1 MSAPMIALLLAIVL
15 TLAVWGIWDY
25 GRGLDER
32 MAMASRGR
40 RGFEERRMT
49 TSLDRLDMW
58 LRRQPLG
65 RQLSRRITA
74 AGLRTR
80 PSLFLVTIVGG
91 GLVVIVVV
99 SQIVSLFLGVLAAL
113 GVGGAGLAYLRK
125 QEGRRREE
133 FIDQLPELAR
143 VLSNATAAGLSVR
156 TALEMAADE
165 LDEPARTELARTA
178 EALRI
183 GQSFE
188 DAMTDLQKRLP
199 SRELAVLV
207 STLVVSA
214 RAGGSLITALRNIS
228 TTLEQRKET
237 RREVKTIVGQAVV
250 AGYAVAGMTICL
262 VVGMSVFSPKAFGEM
277 TGSFIGQAIV
287 LTAFGLFIGATLL
300 IRKVTRIDV

>member
-1 MSAPMIALLLAIVL
+1 M
-15 TLAVWGIWDY
+15 
-25 GRGLDER
+25 
-32 MAMASRGR
+32 
-40 RGFEERRMT
+40 
-49 TSLDRLDMW
+49 
-58 LRRQPLG
+58 
-65 RQLSRRITA
+65 
-74 AGLRTR
+74 
-80 PSLFLVTIVGG
+80 IVGG
-91 GLVVIVVV
+91 GLVVIVVIG
-99 SQIVSLFLGVLAAL
+99 QLISLFLGVLAAV
-113 GVGGAGLAYLRK
+113 GVGGVGFAYLRR
-125 QEGRRREE
+125 QETQRREE

-143 VLSNATAAGLSVR
+143 VLSNATSAGLSIR

-188 DAMTDLQKRLP
+188 DAMEDLRDRLP

-250 AGYAVAGMTICL
+250 AGYAVAGMTLCL
-262 VVGMSVFSPKAFGEM
+262 VLGMAVFSPKAFGQM
-277 TGSFIGQAIV
+277 TGSLAGQAIV
-287 LTAFGLFIGATLL
+287 LAAFGLFVGATLL
-300 IRKVTRIDV
+300 IRKVTRFDL